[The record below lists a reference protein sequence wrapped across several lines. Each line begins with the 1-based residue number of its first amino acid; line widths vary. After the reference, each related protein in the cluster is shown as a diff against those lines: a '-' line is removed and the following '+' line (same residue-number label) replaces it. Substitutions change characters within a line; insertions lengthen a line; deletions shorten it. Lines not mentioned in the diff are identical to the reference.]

1 MDISRQNR
9 ETKLT
14 GIASNIKIKPNM
26 LSTSF
31 MLMRGVLSLPIYPE
45 LTDNE
50 VEYIVNKV
58 KEFYK
63 HA

>member
-1 MDISRQNR
+1 
-9 ETKLT
+9 
-14 GIASNIKIKPNM
+14 
-26 LSTSF
+26 
-31 MLMRGVLSLPIYPE
+31 MRGVLSLPIYPE